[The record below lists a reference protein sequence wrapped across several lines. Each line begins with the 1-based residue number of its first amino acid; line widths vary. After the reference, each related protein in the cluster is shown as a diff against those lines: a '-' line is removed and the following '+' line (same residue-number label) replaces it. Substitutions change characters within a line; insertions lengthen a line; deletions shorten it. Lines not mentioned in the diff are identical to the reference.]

1 MIFQGENMKKEHRLA
16 AHIYGLSEPLADYC
30 KKNNVTAA
38 EATRIALC
46 LLLGWKKIE
55 NEEGSTFALASSEAD
70 NDR

>member
-1 MIFQGENMKKEHRLA
+1 MKKEHRLA

>member
-1 MIFQGENMKKEHRLA
+1 MKKEHRLA

-46 LLLGWKKIE
+46 LLLGWQEIE

>member
-1 MIFQGENMKKEHRLA
+1 MKKEHRLA
-16 AHIYGLSEPLADYC
+16 AHISGLSEPLADYC

-46 LLLGWKKIE
+46 LLLNWKKIE